1 MKLKLLAL
9 SGIMAASMGLAAC
22 DSNKENAAEDVAD
35 AQEELQDAQEEIQE
49 GAVEGEPVADA
60 AAEVDAAA
68 AAADEAAAAT
78 ATTEMDAEVPADGT
92 EVVVADPMATDT
104 AAVEAADGDVAVVEG
119 EAPAA
124 Q

>member
-49 GAVEGEPVADA
+49 GAAEGEPVA